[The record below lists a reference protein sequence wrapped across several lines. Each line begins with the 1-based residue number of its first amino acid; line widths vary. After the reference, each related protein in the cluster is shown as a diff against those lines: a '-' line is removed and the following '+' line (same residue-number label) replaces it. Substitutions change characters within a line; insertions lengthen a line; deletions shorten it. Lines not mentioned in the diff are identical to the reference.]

1 MKQTFKF
8 IAVIALSLA
17 MAFFSVIGILSVV
30 NPRPS
35 APVSNMTQSDS
46 IEMLKLEIEVKQ
58 TIIDEQTK
66 ALKACDELTEQLMKG
81 LE

>member
-8 IAVIALSLA
+8 IAVIGLSLA
-17 MAFFSVIGILSVV
+17 MAVFAVIGILSVV
-30 NPRPS
+30 NPRPA

-46 IEMLKLEIEVKQ
+46 IEMLKVEIEMKQ
-58 TIIDEQTK
+58 ATIDEQARTI
-66 ALKACDELTEQLMKG
+66 KACDELTEQLMKG